1 MVGLFDS
8 GSGGLTVLTAL
19 RKQAPNADVVYF
31 GDIAHAPYGIR
42 SAENLA
48 FLTHQGVRVLK
59 SFGAEA
65 LVSACNSVSMSVLAG
80 GAVNMPFI
88 EMSLPTAE
96 YLKRY
101 PGQRFLLIATP
112 ATIASGLYERAV
124 QGIVSIDPLP
134 IADLAGVIEFG
145 EPEDVIQYILDDAFS
160 SRAGERYDG
169 LILGC
174 THYPLVR
181 DSIAKIGRKF
191 FGGLRLVDP
200 AYPVADAVCRKFD
213 VEGNSKTI
221 FLISKRS
228 DEFEKKAR
236 SLGFDYILKVID
248 L

>member
-48 FLTHQGVRVLK
+48 VLTHEGVRVLK

-80 GAVNMPFI
+80 AAGDMPFI

-112 ATIASGLYERAV
+112 PRLLPVYMKERFR
-124 QGIVSIDPLP
+124 VS
-134 IADLAGVIEFG
+134 F
-145 EPEDVIQYILDDAFS
+145 
-160 SRAGERYDG
+160 R
-169 LILGC
+169 
-174 THYPLVR
+174 
-181 DSIAKIGRKF
+181 
-191 FGGLRLVDP
+191 
-200 AYPVADAVCRKFD
+200 
-213 VEGNSKTI
+213 
-221 FLISKRS
+221 
-228 DEFEKKAR
+228 
-236 SLGFDYILKVID
+236 
-248 L
+248 